1 MKDPLFAA
9 LRTAAAVIRILTL
22 TFVAAAPAL
31 AQTEVFVP
39 GNATGCFGNPDDG
52 CIPLVAALTVSGP
65 GTITITYVN
74 GMVNYGLGEVGPDG
88 GTFDVTPYQ
97 LPLQE
102 AVGLAGGWV
111 ANIGALIGVFV
122 PQARVQYKGFSPV
135 DGTKG
140 ITRIGI
146 MPTGLRFIGTGK
158 SVTVTGAGT
167 LYLGINDGGASD
179 NSGGFNVTVTGP

>member
-52 CIPLVAALTVSGP
+52 CMPLVAALTVSGP

-88 GTFDVTPYQ
+88 GTSTS
-97 LPLQE
+97 PLISYPFRKPS
-102 AVGLAGGWV
+102 ALRVGG
-111 ANIGALIGVFV
+111 
-122 PQARVQYKGFSPV
+122 
-135 DGTKG
+135 
-140 ITRIGI
+140 
-146 MPTGLRFIGTGK
+146 
-158 SVTVTGAGT
+158 
-167 LYLGINDGGASD
+167 
-179 NSGGFNVTVTGP
+179 